1 MSLQED
7 YFAMTYC
14 SFMSKYSIKL
24 DLREDEKSQ
33 YFMNCV
39 FIFVLQMVL
48 IILLA
53 SDLIFG
59 QVNMLKAD
67 FAQLLVR
74 FTCAVIL
81 HIQVESEV
89 NQAIRMMKY
98 YINHIKSF
106 TRDYKEEESPC
117 KWEEASFMRKSD
129 KAHFY
134 WEPLIIANM

>member
-53 SDLIFG
+53 SDLMFG

-89 NQAIRMMKY
+89 NQAIRMIKY
-98 YINHIKSF
+98 YINHIKAF
-106 TRDYKEEESPC
+106 TMDYKEEESPC
-117 KWEEASFMRKSD
+117 KWE
-129 KAHFY
+129 
-134 WEPLIIANM
+134 